1 MITNLRRQKNPEVKL
16 DFIAERLDSGKT
28 ICIDHKGMID
38 FGSLVDEGIDIRDF
52 PDHQTVA
59 FNMGRDSIEQKNE
72 YLGRDQGPAS
82 MEEVVHLY
90 NFEKIRN
97 RDEVPLLMQAV
108 FNGAKSENYTDGI
121 IFLNYE

>member
-1 MITNLRRQKNPEVKL
+1 MVNNLRRPDNLKVKL
-16 DFIAERLDSGKT
+16 DFMAKHFGSGET
-28 ICIDHKGMID
+28 IFIDHKGMID
-38 FGSLVDEGIDIRDF
+38 FGSLVDKGIDIRGF

-59 FNMGRDSIEQKNE
+59 FNMGKDSVDQKIRH
-72 YLGRDQGPAS
+72 LGLDQGPAS

-108 FNGAKSENYTDGI
+108 FTGAESKNYTDGI